1 MKKLKIFL
9 SYAHE
14 DEAMK
19 NELDKYLISLKRLGK
34 VDVWSDQ
41 VIKAGDEWDAGIKKA
56 LHEADIILLLISVD
70 FNNSNYIWEKEL
82 KVAMERH
89 ALGTARVIPIILK
102 ECIWEDF
109 EYSKLQAL
117 PDGAIPVS
125 TFQRPEQ
132 AYTNIARRVTDVVD
146 YMSKLKE
153 EKNE

>member
-19 NELDKYLISLKRLGK
+19 SELDKYLISLKRLGK
-34 VDVWSDQ
+34 VDVWSDHA
-41 VIKAGDEWDAGIKKA
+41 IMAGDVWDDNIKHA

-70 FNNSNYIWEKEL
+70 FNNSNYIWEQEL

-89 ALGTARVIPIILK
+89 SQGSARVIPIILK
-102 ECIWEDF
+102 ECIWKDF
-109 EYSKLQAL
+109 EYSNLQAL
-117 PDGAIPVS
+117 PDGGVPVS

-132 AYTNIARRVTDVVD
+132 AYTNIARRITDVVD
-146 YMSKLKE
+146 YMIKL
-153 EKNE
+153 NSLN